1 VLKVKGL
8 GNLIIQMFLGARK
21 PKQDP
26 NRIAKI
32 CYGHL
37 CLREDNL
44 SFNNNYI
51 I

>member
-8 GNLIIQMFLGARK
+8 GNLIIQMFLRARK

-37 CLREDNL
+37 REDNL